1 MGARRFDSFASL
13 SLVASSACTRRS
25 VARRPFLASILT
37 AGLPLIVWGISTIA
51 TAAAAAYPERPIR
64 YVIPS
69 AAGGGPDTAARI
81 VTAEL
86 GRQMGQQVIV
96 DNRPGGSGTIGT
108 EMIARATPDG
118 YTIGHGNILTLG
130 INRSVLPKLPYHPD
144 KDLQPVVQMYATPNL
159 LAVTLSLPVKSVPEL
174 IDYARKNPGNLFY
187 ASTGNGSSI
196 HVSGELF
203 KLMTGTQMVH
213 VPFKAA
219 ALAITDLTAGRV
231 HLMFDNI
238 NSIGP
243 HVKAGRLRGLGVTSP
258 KRVPA
263 FAELPTVA
271 EAGVPGFEVTAWAG
285 VIVPAGVP
293 KAVVARLNAEV
304 NKALAS
310 PTVREK
316 LTAQGLEV
324 IGGTPEQFAGHIR
337 KEAAKWAD
345 VVKRAG
351 VKID

>member
-1 MGARRFDSFASL
+1 MMRRRYRTGVL
-13 SLVASSACTRRS
+13 SLVLSGAWI
-25 VARRPFLASILT
+25 F
-37 AGLPLIVWGISTIA
+37 PLD
-51 TAAAAAYPERPIR
+51 AAAAYPERPIR

-81 VTAEL
+81 ITAEL
-86 GRQMGQQVIV
+86 GRQMGQQVVV

-108 EMIARATPDG
+108 VMIAKAAPDG

-130 INRSVLPKLPYHPD
+130 INRSVLPRLPYYPD
-144 KDLQPVVQMYATPNL
+144 KDLQPVVQMYFTPNL
-159 LAVTLSLPVKSVPEL
+159 LTVTPSLPLKSVQEL
-174 IDYARKNPGNLFY
+174 IDYARQNPDRLLY
-187 ASTGNGSSI
+187 ASTGSGSSI

-243 HVKAGRLRGLGVTSP
+243 HVKAGRLRGLAVTSA

-263 FAELPTVA
+263 FSELPTVE
-271 EAGVPGFEVTAWAG
+271 EAGLPGFVVTAWAG

-293 KAVVARLNAEV
+293 KAIVARLNAEV
-304 NKALAS
+304 NKALDA
-310 PTVREK
+310 PAVREK
-316 LTAQGLEV
+316 LAAQGLEV
-324 IGGTPEQFAGHIR
+324 VGGTPEQFAGHIR

-351 VKID
+351 VKVD